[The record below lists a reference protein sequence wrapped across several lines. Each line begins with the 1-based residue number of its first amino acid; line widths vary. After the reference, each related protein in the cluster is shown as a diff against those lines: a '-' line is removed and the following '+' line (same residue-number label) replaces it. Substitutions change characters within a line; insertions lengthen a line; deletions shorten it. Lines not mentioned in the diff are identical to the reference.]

1 MRNKLFFDLDGTLTD
16 SSEGITKSA
25 AKVLDTLGISYNTAD
40 LYKFIGPP
48 IQTALRIFD
57 VPDEEMK
64 KGIQIFRDRYDTI
77 GKFENIPYDGMI
89 DALNELRENGYELYV
104 ATSKPEAI
112 AREILEKFGMLDI
125 FIDICGAS
133 PDRTRASKKQVIQ
146 HLLDN
151 GISPEEVI
159 MIGDTMYDVLGAKEF
174 GIPCIVATW
183 GFGDYEKLKSIT
195 SATAANTT
203 EMIEKIK
210 NIL

>member
-25 AKVLDTLGISYNTAD
+25 AKVLDTLGISYNPAD

-57 VPDEEMK
+57 VPDEEME

-104 ATSKPEAI
+104 ATSKPEVI
-112 AREILEKFGMLDI
+112 AREILEKFGMLDL

-133 PDRTRASKKQVIQ
+133 PDRTRASKNQVIQ

-174 GIPCIVATW
+174 GIPCIVVTW
-183 GFGDYEKLKSIT
+183 GFGEYEELKSIT